1 MNTIKFQTLQP
12 HLNPDPGAIGT
23 FRWDMGFDWMDI
35 KWYEGDKPTPT
46 FEPKPT
52 LTFIGPCFAVR
63 KDYFHHIG
71 LFDPG
76 ELWFI
81 GQDYEFNLKL
91 MLICRI

>member
-1 MNTIKFQTLQP
+1 MELR
-12 HLNPDPGAIGT
+12 LGDDPGALGT

-52 LTFIGPCFAVR
+52 LTFIGPCFAIR
-63 KDYFHHIG
+63 KDYFHEIG

-76 ELWFI
+76 
-81 GQDYEFNLKL
+81 KL
-91 MLICRI
+91 H